1 MLKTIA
7 KFGAANVYKMY
18 HESSICD
25 WHFVKYTIQK
35 LEFGPAFGYIVFF
48 PLNLKVL

>member
-25 WHFVKYTIQK
+25 WHFVKYTIQS
-35 LEFGPAFGYIVFF
+35 LAQRLDISFF
-48 PLNLKVL
+48 SHLI